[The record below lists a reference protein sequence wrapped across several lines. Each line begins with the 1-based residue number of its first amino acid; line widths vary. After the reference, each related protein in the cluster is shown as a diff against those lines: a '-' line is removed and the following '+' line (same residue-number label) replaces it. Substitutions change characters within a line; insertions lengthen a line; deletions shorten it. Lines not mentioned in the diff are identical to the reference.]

1 MVLGWAGTWEAAF
14 ESERGGARILGRGTN
29 GLRTYLLPGEVIRT
43 PRVLLLPYAGRNED
57 DAMNLWRRYY
67 VARVLPKEA
76 DGRPLVPF
84 STTCLCSDTDLPNS
98 DGSISERDST
108 RRPSME
114 KIISE
119 GIQNA
124 DDGAR
129 TRRKSGELSSLTL
142 RAGEKRTA
150 ILWFLSRAQEG
161 FSCREYRSIA
171 EETTISYRRLCERR
185 APAASEHPPWCIPPC
200 YRRDGAIS
208 PPASFSR
215 SPRAGWRRGLRRH
228 SDPCCTG
235 GRAGC
240 PPCACRTCA

>member
-1 MVLGWAGTWEAAF
+1 MENEKRLAEAPARFLCDSGRPTHEFFPYFNLEIGDGGCFVILGWAGTWEAAF

-84 STTCLCSDTDLPNS
+84 STTCLCSDTGLPNS
-98 DGSISERDST
+98 DGSISERNST
-108 RRPSME
+108 WRPSME

-129 TRRKSGELSSLTL
+129 ARRKSGELSSLTL

-150 ILWFLSRAQEG
+150 ILWFPSMV
-161 FSCREYRSIA
+161 
-171 EETTISYRRLCERR
+171 
-185 APAASEHPPWCIPPC
+185 
-200 YRRDGAIS
+200 
-208 PPASFSR
+208 
-215 SPRAGWRRGLRRH
+215 
-228 SDPCCTG
+228 
-235 GRAGC
+235 
-240 PPCACRTCA
+240 